1 MRKILRA
8 IALVLA
14 LFLAGTTTAMGEEAT
29 DRAAKVNLVNVKYMP
44 ILAKQYLELKSI
56 KSQAKSIPSVLKQI
70 NPVYE
75 EFEENYEVIKNGLN
89 NPNQDINAIIA
100 LCEEEVAEFDNYIFA
115 LKKELAKVKTIVCY
129 KGQVTKKIV
138 GLSPKCPAG
147 YKKR

>member
-1 MRKILRA
+1 MRKILTA
-8 IALVLA
+8 IALVFA
-14 LFLAGTTTAMGEEAT
+14 LFLAGTTSATADEAT
-29 DRAAKVNLVNVKYMP
+29 DRAAKVNLVNVKYIP
-44 ILAKQYLELKSI
+44 ILEKQYLELKSI
-56 KSQAKSIPSVLKQI
+56 KSQAKSIPSILKQV

-115 LKKELAKVKTIVCY
+115 LKKELAKLKTIVCY
-129 KGQVTKKIV
+129 KGKVSKKVV